1 MIVND
6 TSMNIEDFRTYCLSL
21 KGVEE
26 GLPFG
31 DETLVFKVG
40 KKIFALT
47 HLRLFTS
54 VNLKCDPE
62 KAVELRERYP
72 AVIPGYHMNKKHWNT
87 VLIDG
92 SIPDRMLKEWTKQS
106 YDLVVETLSKK
117 IKQELEEF
125 E

>member
-31 DETLVFKVG
+31 DETLVFKIG

-47 HLRLFTS
+47 HLSLFTS